1 MHVLVFAQVGGDLA
15 NFRVELDVRVT
26 LLPEHDGVLG
36 EGRGRDKDKRVTG
49 KVLQPPPPPE
59 KATPPSPGLEED
71 LEVKVEHDDHLP
83 VARLEN
89 GMLDVV
95 VEDVHLVSAHRGEA
109 ETWGEDN

>member
-49 KVLQPPPPPE
+49 KVLQPPPKKPRPY
-59 KATPPSPGLEED
+59 AP
-71 LEVKVEHDDHLP
+71 
-83 VARLEN
+83 A
-89 GMLDVV
+89 
-95 VEDVHLVSAHRGEA
+95 
-109 ETWGEDN
+109 